1 MIYVDNN
8 ATTPLD
14 ESVLKKMLPYF
25 SVNYGNAASNHKFGV
40 EANEAVNK
48 ARGEIAKLINAKNRE
63 IIFTSGATES
73 INLALKGCAEHQ
85 DYKGHIITLSTEHH
99 AVLDTC
105 KYLEE
110 RGVEVTYLE
119 VMEDGLVNLPVL
131 KEAFKRDTFLV
142 CIMLVNN
149 ETGVI
154 QPLKKIADIA
164 HQRGALL
171 MTDATQAIG
180 KIPVDVN
187 DLGID
192 TLAFSGHKF
201 YGPKGIGGLFIRS
214 RGIYK
219 ARINP
224 ILHGGGHE
232 RNLRSGTLNVPLIVG
247 LGEACQIASSNMMKY
262 KEQIEGLRNT
272 FEKKLLKIGG
282 ISINGSIEYRLYN
295 TSNVCFKGVNADA
308 ILIELEEIMA
318 STGSACTSMHIE
330 PSHVLLA
337 MGLSEDDAY
346 SSIRFSF
353 GKYNTMEEVKVLVNR
368 VSKTFSKLKA
378 FTF

>member
-201 YGPKGIGGLFIRS
+201 YGPKGIGGLFINS
-214 RGIYK
+214 PF
-219 ARINP
+219 NF
-224 ILHGGGHE
+224 
-232 RNLRSGTLNVPLIVG
+232 SG
-247 LGEACQIASSNMMKY
+247 
-262 KEQIEGLRNT
+262 
-272 FEKKLLKIGG
+272 
-282 ISINGSIEYRLYN
+282 
-295 TSNVCFKGVNADA
+295 
-308 ILIELEEIMA
+308 
-318 STGSACTSMHIE
+318 
-330 PSHVLLA
+330 
-337 MGLSEDDAY
+337 
-346 SSIRFSF
+346 
-353 GKYNTMEEVKVLVNR
+353 
-368 VSKTFSKLKA
+368 
-378 FTF
+378 